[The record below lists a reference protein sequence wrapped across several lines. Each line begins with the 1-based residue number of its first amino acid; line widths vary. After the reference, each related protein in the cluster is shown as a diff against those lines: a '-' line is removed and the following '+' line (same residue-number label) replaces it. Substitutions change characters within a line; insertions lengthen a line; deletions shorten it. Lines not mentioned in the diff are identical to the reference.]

1 MGSTGIIRTHGGHSL
16 IGGGLSG
23 ITSSSGEREK
33 DINIRLQVKVHVY
46 LILRS

>member
-33 DINIRLQVKVHVY
+33 DINNKVTGESTCIY
-46 LILRS
+46 NP